1 MKTLRILV
9 AAAAVCIS
17 TIAGA
22 GFIRES
28 RPVNDSS
35 LSLERTDGE
44 IVKGL
49 AVTTPKDVA
58 KAERIMEI
66 MASREGSTA
75 DRMII
80 AAKEMLG
87 TDYVA
92 STLEAGDKE
101 ELRVYTTKTD
111 CIIFVETCLNMARTV
126 GAGHTDF
133 ETLSSMVASTRYRGR
148 ISSYADRIHYTTEWI
163 RRGEAAGIM
172 KDLTL
177 EIGGSE
183 FPKPINFMSTHYK
196 SYKHLRDADTDPVA
210 AENRRII
217 SEVEKK
223 LNEKP
228 QSWIPAAK
236 IKSIESK
243 IKTGDIIGFMTTT
256 DGLDIGH
263 VAIAY
268 VHDGKVGFIHA
279 SQGGGLVM
287 EQPQSIADYVLKVR
301 KGCQGIKVVRPL

>member
-1 MKTLRILV
+1 MRTLHIIV
-9 AAAAVCIS
+9 AAAAVCFS

-75 DRMII
+75 DRMIV

-111 CIIFVETCLNMARTV
+111 CIIFV
-126 GAGHTDF
+126 
-133 ETLSSMVASTRYRGR
+133 
-148 ISSYADRIHYTTEWI
+148 
-163 RRGEAAGIM
+163 
-172 KDLTL
+172 
-177 EIGGSE
+177 
-183 FPKPINFMSTHYK
+183 
-196 SYKHLRDADTDPVA
+196 
-210 AENRRII
+210 
-217 SEVEKK
+217 
-223 LNEKP
+223 
-228 QSWIPAAK
+228 
-236 IKSIESK
+236 
-243 IKTGDIIGFMTTT
+243 
-256 DGLDIGH
+256 
-263 VAIAY
+263 
-268 VHDGKVGFIHA
+268 
-279 SQGGGLVM
+279 
-287 EQPQSIADYVLKVR
+287 
-301 KGCQGIKVVRPL
+301 

>member
-1 MKTLRILV
+1 MK
-9 AAAAVCIS
+9 
-17 TIAGA
+17 
-22 GFIRES
+22 E
-28 RPVNDSS
+28 
-35 LSLERTDGE
+35 
-44 IVKGL
+44 K
-49 AVTTPKDVA
+49 
-58 KAERIMEI
+58 IMKK
-66 MASREGSTA
+66 MASTGGPTA
-75 DRMII
+75 DRMIV

-87 TDYVA
+87 TKYVA

-133 ETLSSMVASTRYRGR
+133 ETLASNVAITRYRGR

-172 KDLTL
+172 EDITLDL
-177 EIGGSE
+177 GGSE

-196 SYKHLRDADTDPVA
+196 SYKHLREADTDPDA
-210 AENRRII
+210 AQNRKII
-217 SEVEKK
+217 AEVEKE
-223 LNEKP
+223 LNQKP

-287 EQPQSIADYVLKVR
+287 EQPQSIADYVLNVR

>member
-1 MKTLRILV
+1 
-9 AAAAVCIS
+9 
-17 TIAGA
+17 
-22 GFIRES
+22 
-28 RPVNDSS
+28 
-35 LSLERTDGE
+35 
-44 IVKGL
+44 
-49 AVTTPKDVA
+49 
-58 KAERIMEI
+58 MEI

-75 DRMII
+75 DRMIV